1 MHIQIFDY
9 MEYNLSIDS
18 HIGPWGYS
26 KNFIRNQMSGLKNK
40 PVNVRVS
47 SLGGSVDDALD
58 IRQQFIDH
66 GNVTCYLF
74 GYVASAATILATG
87 AKKTCMS
94 KYAFYLIHKVSNWID
109 AWGSYNADQIQQLI
123 DDLKANKLENDKMDL
138 VLANLYAAKCKK
150 KVDEI
155 LPILKEGRWLTA
167 QEALEYGFIDEII
180 EEGSKL
186 NFDDSMKARFNMYQL
201 PSLPAVEN
209 KTVVPEDESVPGW
222 FNNFVNKFF
231 KAQHQKEENDTTQ
244 AQNNTH
250 TNTAQKFMKKDY
262 QKVNSILK
270 VDGMEFDKDGKIT
283 LTEDQ
288 VKAINDHITNIE
300 RESSD
305 KDNEIS
311 DLKTQ
316 NENLKNND
324 GDDTTKING
333 DEGNDDDIAK
343 LNSANELFN
352 NVKDLL

>member
-1 MHIQIFDY
+1 

-66 GNVTCYLF
+66 GNVTCYLY

-94 KYAFYLIHKVSNWID
+94 QYAFYLIHKVSNWID
-109 AWGSYNADQIQQLI
+109 AWGNYNADQIQQLI

-138 VLANLYAAKCKK
+138 VLANLYANKCKK

-167 QEALEYGFIDEII
+167 KEALEYGFVDEII
-180 EEGSKL
+180 EDGTKL
-186 NFDDSMKARFNMYQL
+186 NFDDAMKTRFNMFHL
-201 PSLPAVEN
+201 PELPAPDKKAEI
-209 KTVVPEDESVPGW
+209 KDDEAPNW
-222 FNNFVNKFF
+222 FNNFVNKFL
-231 KAQHQKEENDTTQ
+231 KPQNTETTQ
-244 AQNNTH
+244 AQNKTQINST
-250 TNTAQKFMKKDY
+250 QKFMKKDY

-270 VDGMEFDKDGKIT
+270 IDGMEFDKDGKVT

-288 VKAINDHITNIE
+288 VKAINDHIANIE
-300 RESSD
+300 KESSD

-316 NENLKNND
+316 NENLKKND
-324 GDDTTKING
+324 GDDTTHING
-333 DEGNDDDIAK
+333 DEGDDDDVTK
-343 LNSANELFN
+343 LNTANEMFN
-352 NVKDLL
+352 SVKDLL